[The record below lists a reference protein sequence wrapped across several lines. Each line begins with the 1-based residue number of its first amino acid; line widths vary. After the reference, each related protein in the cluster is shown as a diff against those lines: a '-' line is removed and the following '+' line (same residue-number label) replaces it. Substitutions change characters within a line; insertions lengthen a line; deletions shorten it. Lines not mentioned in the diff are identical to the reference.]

1 MNILYI
7 NNFKGVDYLND
18 NIFHGGRSLFGESF
32 IDSNEAW
39 YMYDD
44 LSINDKSSLY
54 GMGFTIA
61 GKLPKLNINREFIED
76 KIRSKF
82 YDLIIYGSVHRNL
95 DYIDLVKSIYSK
107 NKVVFLDGEDETKI
121 LTELL
126 KYGVYFKRELS
137 DEYINLVY
145 PISFSI
151 PKNLINIQPV
161 ENKIKII
168 SNSSSYETGYLYSDE
183 ETYYKNYTNSYF
195 GLTKK
200 KAGWDC
206 LRHYEILMNGCLP
219 LFSNLHNLPKNIM
232 IHWDKELLKESLDL
246 FWDFRIHKKDFDLN
260 AKNIS
265 DSVYNELRNKLVDNL
280 KTNLTTE
287 NMFNYILSK
296 L

>member
-7 NNFKGVDYLND
+7 NDFKGVDYLND

-44 LSINDKSSLY
+44 LSTNDKSSLY

-126 KYGVYFKRELS
+126 EYGVYFKRELS

-265 DSVYNELRNKLVDNL
+265 DSVYNELRNKLADNL

>member
-7 NNFKGVDYLND
+7 NDFKGVDYLND

-44 LSINDKSSLY
+44 LSTNDKSSLY

-126 KYGVYFKRELS
+126 EYGVYFKRELS

>member
-7 NNFKGVDYLND
+7 NDFKGVDYLND

-44 LSINDKSSLY
+44 LSTNDKSSLY

-126 KYGVYFKRELS
+126 EYGVYFKRELS

-195 GLTKK
+195 ALTKK

-265 DSVYNELRNKLVDNL
+265 DSVYNELRNKLADNL

>member
-7 NNFKGVDYLND
+7 NDFKEVDYLND

-44 LSINDKSSLY
+44 LSTNDKSSLY

-126 KYGVYFKRELS
+126 EYGVYFKRELS

-195 GLTKK
+195 ALTKK

>member
-7 NNFKGVDYLND
+7 NDFKGVDYLND

-126 KYGVYFKRELS
+126 EYGVYFKRELS

-195 GLTKK
+195 ALTKK

-265 DSVYNELRNKLVDNL
+265 DSVYNELRNKLADNL

>member
-7 NNFKGVDYLND
+7 NDFKGVDYLND

-44 LSINDKSSLY
+44 LSTNDKSSLY

-82 YDLIIYGSVHRNL
+82 YNLIIYGSVHRNL

-126 KYGVYFKRELS
+126 EYGVYFKRELS

>member
-7 NNFKGVDYLND
+7 NDFKGVDYLND

-44 LSINDKSSLY
+44 LSTNDKSSLY

-82 YDLIIYGSVHRNL
+82 YNLIIYGSVHRNL

-126 KYGVYFKRELS
+126 EYGVYFKRELS

-265 DSVYNELRNKLVDNL
+265 DSVYNELRNKLADNL

>member
-7 NNFKGVDYLND
+7 NDFKGVDYLND

-44 LSINDKSSLY
+44 LSTNDKSSLY

-126 KYGVYFKRELS
+126 EYGVYFKRELS

-195 GLTKK
+195 ALTKK

-265 DSVYNELRNKLVDNL
+265 DYVYNELRNKLVDNL

>member
-7 NNFKGVDYLND
+7 NDFKGVDYLND

-44 LSINDKSSLY
+44 LSTNDKSSLY

-126 KYGVYFKRELS
+126 EYGVYFKRELS

-195 GLTKK
+195 ALTKK

>member
-95 DYIDLVKSIYSK
+95 DYIDLFKSIYSK